1 MPGLPPEFLRMFG
14 GVAGNM
20 DTIASS
26 TLQETPSGQ
35 FTFSPSTKYFNQVKQ
50 LHGMVDYSQ
59 QPMQQ
64 AYYPPQQPQLL
75 GYTPQEP
82 EEENSMDISKYI
94 GKKQQKAPSPQ
105 PNSQVEALKVALK
118 PLNEQLEKVCIL
130 LGMIYQKLEAVEA
143 PQEEVEGDF
152 EAPVLQDDSQLP
164 LEEQIAKAEAELR
177 ARPKAPT
184 TEEIQAGEET
194 VEVVE

>member
-1 MPGLPPEFLRMFG
+1 MFG

-64 AYYPPQQPQLL
+64 AYYPPQQQQLL

-82 EEENSMDISKYI
+82 EEENIMDISKYI
-94 GKKQQKAPSPQ
+94 GKSSTQLSGG
-105 PNSQVEALKVALK
+105 STEDGIEAL
-118 PLNEQLEKVCIL
+118 E
-130 LGMIYQKLEAVEA
+130 
-143 PQEEVEGDF
+143 
-152 EAPVLQDDSQLP
+152 
-164 LEEQIAKAEAELR
+164 
-177 ARPKAPT
+177 
-184 TEEIQAGEET
+184 
-194 VEVVE
+194 